1 MTAPLVLDAQ
11 IHVWKASTPERPWP
25 ADAIEPQRPEP
36 LEVPEVR
43 DVMARAGVSGAL
55 LLGPTWEG
63 SRNDYVLATA
73 AADPSQ
79 FGAIC
84 RWATGD
90 PAEVEKL
97 ADWRGIAGMRAIRM
111 SLNRGDVAGTL
122 SAARDSGFF
131 AAAERYGVPLSIY
144 APGRYDLHR
153 DLARAYPGLRIAV
166 DHAAVETADRPLTEA
181 VAPLT
186 QLAEYPGIAVK
197 ASALPCFLDLRTEKP
212 PYPSITEAVYR
223 LVEAFGA
230 DRVFFGSDLS
240 RLPVPYADLVDVFI
254 HHLPDLE
261 SDEQALVRGRA
272 LATWLGWTE
281 PLAAGPETAAPE
293 SAGLKS
299 SGPEPAEPE
308 TADPESA
315 ESGTEARRG

>member
-11 IHVWKASTPERPWP
+11 IHVWKASTPARPWP

-43 DVMARAGVSGAL
+43 AEMARAGVCGAL

-63 SRNDYVLATA
+63 SRNDYVLGSA
-73 AADPSQ
+73 AADPSR

-90 PAEVEKL
+90 PAQAERL

-122 SAARDSGFF
+122 AAARGSGFF
-131 AAAERYGVPLSIY
+131 AAAERYGVPLSVY
-144 APGRYDLHR
+144 APGRHDLYR
-153 DLARAYPGLRIAV
+153 DLAREYPGLRIAV
-166 DHAAVETADRPLTEA
+166 DHAAVETSDRPLAEA
-181 VAPLT
+181 VAPLAR
-186 QLAEYPGIAVK
+186 LAAYANIAVK
-197 ASALPCFLDLRTEKP
+197 ASALPCFLDLGAEGP

-240 RLPVPYADLVDVFI
+240 RLPVPYGDLVDVFV
-254 HHLPDLE
+254 HHLPELDG
-261 SDEQALVRGRA
+261 DERALVCGRA
-272 LATWLGWTE
+272 LAAWLRWTE
-281 PLAAGPETAAPE
+281 PLERLDAT
-293 SAGLKS
+293 
-299 SGPEPAEPE
+299 
-308 TADPESA
+308 
-315 ESGTEARRG
+315 GTGVQARRG